1 MFRYFKLYYHFFR
14 NCLVRT
20 MEFRFNSFI
29 LSSVQI
35 LWAGVLLGS
44 LTLIFGQVDSI
55 AGWNEKEVLILA
67 VVGMLF
73 YDIMDLFVTENLQRF
88 SHFIRHGEF
97 DFVLLKPVNPR
108 FMASARYASFGT
120 VLRLFVLIFVLL
132 SLLKGAG
139 VYPGVFEWFGF
150 SFLLGAGLI
159 IFYNIFFAVVTTNF
173 WLINLF
179 NFGDL
184 FDRVVSSG
192 RYPTDIFK
200 GGLKSFFIYVIPIV
214 LIATMPVLVLF
225 GKAKPEFFWLAGGLV
240 AATSI
245 LSELFW
251 RFALKHYQSA
261 SS

>member
-1 MFRYFKLYYHFFR
+1 MFRYVKLYSHFLR

-29 LSSVQI
+29 LSAVQI

-73 YDIMDLFVTENLQRF
+73 HDIMDLFVTENLEKF
-88 SHFIRHGEF
+88 SRSIRHGEF
-97 DFVLLKPVNPR
+97 DFVLLRPVNPR
-108 FMASARYASFGT
+108 FMASTRYASFGT
-120 VLRLFVLIFVLL
+120 VLRLFVLIFILS

-139 VYPGVFEWFGF
+139 VYPGISDWLGF
-150 SFLLGAGLI
+150 SLLLGAGLI
-159 IFYNIFFAVVTTNF
+159 IFYNIFFAVITTNF

-179 NFGDL
+179 NFNDL
-184 FDRVVSSG
+184 FDRVLSSG

-200 GGLKSFFIYVIPIV
+200 GGLKSFFVYAIPII
-214 LIATMPVLVLF
+214 LIATLPVLALF
-225 GKAKPEFFWLAGGLV
+225 GKARPEFFWLAGGLV
-240 AATSI
+240 AATS
-245 LSELFW
+245 
-251 RFALKHYQSA
+251 
-261 SS
+261 